1 MENREIIN
9 EINNIGNF
17 ININVIKR
25 NKKSKSEKSLE
36 NKIFLKTIL
45 ENQIKNSIQYL
56 LIYLLV
62 LINLVLFV
70 ASKMIYQYNNKRL
83 CFSNEI
89 KIKILGKG
97 NQQILHTYFKSTPT
111 KIYVNEEE
119 SSINDQ
125 NQITNL
131 EQEENIIIISWDY
144 KLTEGDEMFS
154 DISTLTEVDF
164 SDFDASELT
173 SISCMFYGCYSLISI
188 NFTNFNAPLLKDISH
203 LFFDCISLSSI
214 DLSSFST
221 SLNIKNMGSMFHNCS
236 SLKYVN
242 FGNLNTYNV
251 ISFAYLF
258 SDCPSLESI
267 DLSKF
272 DTSSITSM
280 DNMFSGCVSLT
291 SLDLSNFITTSLKS
305 LLSTF
310 EGCSNLKYLDISNF
324 DTSKVTWIYSYFK
337 GCENLEYIKFGNFI
351 EGNYKE
357 SSSGMFEGVPDNLTY
372 CLTNP
377 DNVFIILEELNNK
390 NCSINDCSNYW
401 NIKTKKII
409 EEKKMCVYDCS
420 DDETYI
426 NQYKNKCYD
435 NCPEGTILSN
445 NENKCL
451 VVCSESSPFEKE
463 EDCYTDCSTEEFFSE
478 ICILNN
484 KNTKAKEKMVNTIE
498 SEIINESINEL
509 LEDILNN
516 NGNDLIKKDIN
527 EIYQIT
533 TSNNQ
538 ISKEYTNGEST
549 IDLGECK
556 NLLKEQNS
564 ISDDES
570 LIIYKMDY
578 YLDALLIPIIEYEIF
593 NPSTK
598 SKLNLDICSE
608 TKISINI
615 PVEIDEK
622 ILYKYNPLSE
632 YYKDKCY
639 PSSSECGDDNTLTK
653 RINEFNEG
661 YLSLCENNC
670 EFKEYDANTKKVK
683 CECQIKTNFDKLS
696 EILNKKADLLYQ
708 ITISEKDTVLESVI
722 DIDKD
727 SESIIYTDSY
737 KDKDSELVRDIDTIK
752 NTDSVN
758 ETDNK
763 NFDKN
768 IECLFKSKKNGSC
781 ENSIN
786 LQDLI
791 ENKYISLN
799 EKNSIDKVF
808 DLFSKELKYI
818 DLKNDEIIEGEG
830 VTYQM
835 TTTENQE
842 YYLKNNLNND
852 ISCIYLGEC
861 ENILKEKYKINEPL
875 IIIKLDIKRNDTIST
890 QVEYQVFNPI
900 NLEKLNLSYC
910 ENIKIDIYPPI
921 NIDNQTYNLIRHLKE
936 QGYDLFNSFDDFY
949 NDICSPYNSFN
960 NTDVILNDRRN
971 DYYIPNITLCEEN
984 CEYES
989 FDIESI
995 RAKCKCNVKKE
1006 VISDTKKIKFSPN
1019 IIIENFYKLEKYA
1032 NIKVVIC
1039 YLKVFDIERLKKNL
1053 GSYLIIIIGFLF
1065 IIFMIINSLTINTK
1079 IRKIIKLLLDQSH
1092 SMIKELK
1099 KKEKEKEDNNK
1110 KNKEKHEKKRGKKSN
1125 KNRQNSKTK
1134 NKPRKE
1140 KLSLNKIVKTNNKK
1154 YTSNPTKKNNN
1165 KKNIFNSN
1173 KDKIS
1178 RNKFE
1183 KKEYLKK
1190 KEKFNSVSNKSLL
1203 NSMNEKFLSKPNK
1216 IKIKPKII
1224 RNEINIINSNS
1235 ELKIKLEEKEDVKL
1249 QDKIINLIPKKERMK
1264 YFNDDQLNSLEY
1276 KDALLI
1282 DFRSYGEFYFSLL
1295 KETHLIIFTFFV
1307 NNDYNL
1313 FLLKLSLF
1321 LISFS
1326 LFFFM
1331 NALFFSDDSLH
1342 KIYEDQ
1348 GKYDFIYQIPQI
1360 MYSTITSQVISSL
1373 LEKLSLSQD
1382 IIQDMKEK
1390 GDITEIKKDI
1400 AKVIKC
1406 IKVKCFLFFIIGI
1419 ILHIGF
1425 WYYLSAFCSVYYNSQ
1440 IPLIKDT
1447 FTSFI
1452 NSLIYPFA
1460 LVSFPGIFRILGLRY
1475 KKKCLYITS
1484 NIVTKI
1490 IGIL

>member
-1 MENREIIN
+1 M
-9 EINNIGNF
+9 
-17 ININVIKR
+17 
-25 NKKSKSEKSLE
+25 
-36 NKIFLKTIL
+36 
-45 ENQIKNSIQYL
+45 
-56 LIYLLV
+56 
-62 LINLVLFV
+62 
-70 ASKMIYQYNNKRL
+70 AS
-83 CFSNEI
+83 
-89 KIKILGKG
+89 
-97 NQQILHTYFKSTPT
+97 
-111 KIYVNEEE
+111 
-119 SSINDQ
+119 
-125 NQITNL
+125 
-131 EQEENIIIISWDY
+131 
-144 KLTEGDEMFS
+144 MF
-154 DISTLTEVDF
+154 
-164 SDFDASELT
+164 
-173 SISCMFYGCYSLISI
+173 CGCSSLISV
-188 NFTNFNAPLLKDISH
+188 NFGSLNSNKVSNFGYLFYDCSSLK
-203 LFFDCISLSSI
+203 SI
-214 DLSSFST
+214 DLS
-221 SLNIKNMGSMFHNCS
+221 N
-236 SLKYVN
+236 
-242 FGNLNTYNV
+242 
-251 ISFAYLF
+251 
-258 SDCPSLESI
+258 
-267 DLSKF
+267 F
-272 DTSSITSM
+272 DTSSLTDM
-280 DNMFSGCVSLT
+280 AYMFKGCKSLT
-291 SLDLSNFITTSLKS
+291 SLDLSNFVTP
-305 LLSTF
+305 LLTFSPSTF
-310 EGCSNLKYLDISNF
+310 EECSNLNYLDISNI
-324 DTSKVTWIYSYFK
+324 DTSQVTRIYSYFK
-337 GCENLEYIKFGNFI
+337 GCEKLEYIKFGNFI
-351 EGNYKE
+351 EGSYTKSE
-357 SSSGMFEGVPDNLTY
+357 EMFEGVPNNLTY
-372 CLTNP
+372 CLNNP
-377 DNVFIILEELNNK
+377 DNVSFILEELNNK
-390 NCSINDCSNYW
+390 NCSINDCSDDW
-401 NIKTKKII
+401 NKKTKKMI

-420 DDETYI
+420 EDETYI

-435 NCPEGTILSN
+435 NCPEGTVLSI

-463 EDCYTDCSTEEFFSE
+463 EDCYTDCSTEEFFNE

-484 KNTKAKEKMVNTIE
+484 KNTKAKEKMIDTIE
-498 SEIINESINEL
+498 SDIINESINEL
-509 LEDILNN
+509 LEDILN

-639 PSSSECGDDNTLTK
+639 PSSSECGDDNTLTE

-661 YLSLCENNC
+661 YLSLCESNC

-752 NTDSVN
+752 NTDSFN

-768 IECLFKSKKNGSC
+768 IECLFKSKKNGLC

-808 DLFSKELKYI
+808 DLFSKELKDI

-949 NDICSPYNSFN
+949 NDVCSPYNSFN

-1006 VISDTKKIKFSPN
+1006 VISDTKKVKFYPN

-1110 KNKEKHEKKRGKKSN
+1110 KNKEKQEKKKGKKSN

-1154 YTSNPTKKNNN
+1154 YTSNPIKNNNN

-1360 MYSTITSQVISSL
+1360 MYSTIASQVISSL